1 MLNKKAMKLLKLLSK
16 SEFLN
21 SQDIEEKYHIKIET
35 ADYLVR
41 LGFAKYQTTQY
52 TPLFITFEGLTYLTQ
67 NKYDFCKF
75 IIPMIVSFIMSSI
88 AIVISTVALC

>member
-16 SEFLN
+16 FECLN
-21 SQDIEEKYHIKIET
+21 CQDIEEKYNIKVET

-41 LGFAKYQTTQY
+41 LGFAKYQTKQY
-52 TPLFITFEGLTYLTQ
+52 TLLFITFEGLTYLRQ

-88 AIVISTVALC
+88 AITISIIALG